1 MASASASRI
10 VGAADAP
17 QGIPSV
23 YDTLKHAR
31 ANLERFAWL
40 GDELAI
46 AIWQRDGG
54 PDLTSYLEPGH
65 HTLSC
70 YLDGGYRTERDTL
83 PGIFGAP
90 HRLCALPSEHESRW
104 LVPAPMRFMH
114 IYFLPN
120 HFTRRA
126 VVELD
131 REPRELTLAD
141 RTYFEDPYMAA
152 MCADLAARDW
162 DDPEARLHAN
172 ETVHEVLNRL
182 LHTQSQ
188 RVPAAPRGGLSAATR
203 RTLRDYIDANLDKA
217 LTLGE
222 LARVAH
228 LSEFHLARMFAVS
241 FGMPPHAWITERRV
255 DRARELL
262 RTTDLPL
269 DQIASQC
276 GYADPSHL
284 SHRFR
289 NAINVSPGKYR
300 KIVGV
305 ES

>member
-1 MASASASRI
+1 M
-10 VGAADAP
+10 DTP
-17 QGIPSV
+17 QGIQSV
-23 YDTLKHAR
+23 YDTLKHAQ
-31 ANLERFAWL
+31 ATLERFAWL

-54 PDLTSYLEPGH
+54 PELTSYREPGH

-70 YLDGGYRTERDTL
+70 YLDGGYQTERDTL
-83 PGIFGAP
+83 PGVYGAP
-90 HRLCALPSEHESRW
+90 SRLCALPGEHESRW
-104 LVPAPMRFMH
+104 WVPAPMRFMH

-141 RTYFEDPYMAA
+141 RTYFEDPEMARQCLA
-152 MCADLAARDW
+152 LAATDW
-162 DDPEARLHAN
+162 EHPDAKLQAN
-172 ETVHEVLNRL
+172 ETVHDLLNRL
-182 LHTQSQ
+182 LHTQSA
-188 RVPAAPRGGLSAATR
+188 RSPAAPRGGLSVATR
-203 RTLRDYIDANLDKA
+203 RTLRDYIDAHLDSA
-217 LTLGE
+217 MTLGE

-228 LSEFHLARMFAVS
+228 LSEFHLARTFAVS
-241 FGMPPHAWITERRV
+241 FGMPPHAWITQRRI
-255 DRARELL
+255 DRARSLL

-269 DQIASQC
+269 EQIAAQC

-289 NAINVSPGKYR
+289 SALKVSPGNYR
-300 KIVGV
+300 KVLGAT
-305 ES
+305 E